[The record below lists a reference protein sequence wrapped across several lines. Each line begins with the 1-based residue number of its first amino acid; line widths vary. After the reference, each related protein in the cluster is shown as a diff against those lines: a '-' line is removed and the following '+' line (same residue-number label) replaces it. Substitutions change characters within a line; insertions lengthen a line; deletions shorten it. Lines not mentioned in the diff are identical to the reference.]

1 MLPTIQI
8 YIRQKYMSNV
18 LNTVNDNINT
28 PEIMNYITIMPKYF
42 YQNYDMFLK
51 FWLPFA
57 CALFFFTCFLSWY
70 TWSVGVVSAL
80 YFLGLFFAFFY
91 GYMYLV
97 SISRRY
103 FENEEKMLS
112 SYEDILINNESVN
125 GFNARKIELENL
137 KQKEEDNNENMKEL
151 VWSVNIFQF
160 IFLFLSLS
168 FMLGLFFYMNHLRIR
183 KRIPNWKFFVF
194 ITIIFFMIR
203 EIILVNGYVTRA
215 VYQQGSLR
223 NIEIFEEMYPSS
235 ESDISNTNFPF
246 TENYDLELKNVDYS
260 FDDLVTHDD
269 VSSENNEKKEVEL
282 LKNVNLKI
290 KKFENLLIKGSIGS
304 GKSTL
309 AKLIMKWYKPKNG
322 EIFLNQENLQN
333 LSIESIRKHQYF
345 MSQNTVLFS
354 NRTVF
359 ENIFYQ
365 VNQKELSDDK
375 SKNMALSKL
384 NLPTRFMNIL
394 HKVVK
399 KNGVNI
405 SGGTKRLVHI
415 LRCFFHPANLV
426 IMDEPTD
433 NLDETTTKLV
443 MKLIQDLQK
452 IKTII
457 CISHDSRLNSIFS
470 NFYYLS

>member
-1 MLPTIQI
+1 
-8 YIRQKYMSNV
+8 
-18 LNTVNDNINT
+18 
-28 PEIMNYITIMPKYF
+28 
-42 YQNYDMFLK
+42 
-51 FWLPFA
+51 
-57 CALFFFTCFLSWY
+57 
-70 TWSVGVVSAL
+70 
-80 YFLGLFFAFFY
+80 
-91 GYMYLV
+91 
-97 SISRRY
+97 
-103 FENEEKMLS
+103 
-112 SYEDILINNESVN
+112 
-125 GFNARKIELENL
+125 
-137 KQKEEDNNENMKEL
+137 
-151 VWSVNIFQF
+151 
-160 IFLFLSLS
+160 
-168 FMLGLFFYMNHLRIR
+168 
-183 KRIPNWKFFVF
+183 
-194 ITIIFFMIR
+194 
-203 EIILVNGYVTRA
+203 
-215 VYQQGSLR
+215 
-223 NIEIFEEMYPSS
+223 
-235 ESDISNTNFPF
+235 
-246 TENYDLELKNVDYS
+246 
-260 FDDLVTHDD
+260 
-269 VSSENNEKKEVEL
+269 
-282 LKNVNLKI
+282 
-290 KKFENLLIKGSIGS
+290 
-304 GKSTL
+304 
-309 AKLIMKWYKPKNG
+309 
-322 EIFLNQENLQN
+322 
-333 LSIESIRKHQYF
+333 

-394 HKVVK
+394 QKVVK